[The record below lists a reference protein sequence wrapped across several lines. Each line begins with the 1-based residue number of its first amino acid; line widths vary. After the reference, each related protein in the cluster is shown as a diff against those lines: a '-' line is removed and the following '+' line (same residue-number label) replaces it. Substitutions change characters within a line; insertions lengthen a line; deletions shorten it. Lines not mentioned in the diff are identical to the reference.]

1 MFDSLLVTLMTP
13 AIVIAVPLLVTLLKR
28 AIPAKWSPLYPVLAG
43 ALGPLLEYAGTY
55 VTGLTAQP
63 GNGLLMGMAGVAL
76 REVVDQLKK
85 VRAGKPA
92 SPEELA
98 AEVKEFL
105 NQRDEEARP

>member
-13 AIVIAVPLLVTLLKR
+13 AIVIAVPLLVALLKR
-28 AIPAKWSPLYPVLAG
+28 MIPAKWAPLYPVLAG

-55 VTGLTAQP
+55 VTGQAAQP

-85 VRAGKPA
+85 VRQGKPPT
-92 SPEELA
+92 PEELA
-98 AEVKEFL
+98 QEVREFL
-105 NQRDEEARP
+105 NKRDESP